1 MKDSALL
8 LGRILI
14 AAIFIA
20 SGYSKITGYAG
31 MAQYIASLGVP
42 GALLPLVILWEL
54 GGGIA
59 ILLGLFTRPVAL
71 SLAVYCV
78 LTAVLVHYHPADQ
91 MQMINFMKNLTMTGG
106 FIYVAATGAGAFS
119 LDKKLKLK
127 WA

>member
-14 AAIFIA
+14 AAIFIT

-31 MAQYIASLGVP
+31 IAQYIASLGVP
-42 GALLPLVILWEL
+42 AALLPLIILWEL
-54 GGGIA
+54 GGGLA
-59 ILLGLFTRPVAL
+59 ILLGFFTRPVAL
-71 SLAVYCV
+71 TLAVYCV
-78 LTAVLVHYHPADQ
+78 LTAVLVHYHPQDQ

-106 FIYVAATGAGAFS
+106 FIYVAVTGAGAFS
-119 LDKKLKLK
+119 LDRKLKLK

>member
-1 MKDSALL
+1 MKDTALL

-14 AAIFIA
+14 AAIFII

-31 MAQYIASLGVP
+31 TSQYIASLGVP
-42 GALLPLVILWEL
+42 GALLPLIILWEL
-54 GGGIA
+54 GGGLA

-71 SLAVYCV
+71 TLAVYCV
-78 LTAVLVHYHPADQ
+78 ATAVLVHYHPADQ

-106 FIYVAATGAGAFS
+106 FIYVAVFGAGALS
-119 LDKKLKLK
+119 LDHKLRLK

>member
-1 MKDSALL
+1 MKDPALL

-14 AAIFIA
+14 AAIFIG

-31 MAQYIASLGVP
+31 MSQYIASLGVP
-42 GALLPLVILWEL
+42 GALLPLIILWEL

-59 ILLGLFTRPVAL
+59 ILLGLFTRPVAA

-78 LTAVLVHYHPADQ
+78 ATAVLVHYHPADQ

-106 FIYVAATGAGAFS
+106 FIYVAVFGAGGLS
-119 LDKKLKLK
+119 LDHKLKLR

>member
-1 MKDSALL
+1 MKDPALL

-14 AAIFIA
+14 AAIFIL

-31 MAQYIASLGVP
+31 MSQYIASLGVP
-42 GALLPLVILWEL
+42 GALLPLIILWEL

-59 ILLGLFTRPVAL
+59 ILLGLFTRPVAVT
-71 SLAVYCV
+71 LAVYCV
-78 LTAVLVHYHPADQ
+78 ATAVLVHYHPADQ

-106 FIYVAATGAGAFS
+106 FIYVAVFGAGGWS
-119 LDKKLKLK
+119 LDHRFKLK

>member
-14 AAIFIA
+14 AAIFIT

-31 MAQYIASLGVP
+31 IAQYIASLGVP
-42 GALLPLVILWEL
+42 GALLPLIILWEL
-54 GGGIA
+54 GGGLA
-59 ILLGLFTRPVAL
+59 ILLGFFTRPVAL
-71 SLAVYCV
+71 TLAVYCV
-78 LTAVLVHYHPADQ
+78 LTAVLVHYHPRDQ

-106 FIYVAATGAGAFS
+106 FIYVAVTGAGAFS
-119 LDKKLKLK
+119 LDRKLKLK

>member
-14 AAIFIA
+14 AAIFIT

-42 GALLPLVILWEL
+42 GALLPLIILWEL
-54 GGGIA
+54 GGGLA
-59 ILLGLFTRPVAL
+59 ILLGFFTRPVAL
-71 SLAVYCV
+71 TLAVYCV
-78 LTAVLVHYHPADQ
+78 LTAVLVHYHPQDQ

-106 FIYVAATGAGAFS
+106 FIYVAVTGAGAFS
-119 LDKKLKLK
+119 LDRKLKLK